1 MRTVV
6 WSWLVRK
13 VVTFLHLLIL
23 SKKTQEGIQR
33 MWNESREVWR
43 APTSDLDF
51 IAFWWKLYAWL
62 LFLSWSYLFC
72 EIMVQVFLQEIHF
85 SDVCLYIYLMEN
97 FVSVLSGKLK
107 CFTESD
113 IDSIDIFILHLLY
126 SIQLCRSIK
135 DSDFI
140 QSPVRLFE
148 KHSN

>member
-85 SDVCLYIYLMEN
+85 FWCL
-97 FVSVLSGKLK
+97 FVHLPYGKF
-107 CFTESD
+107 CF
-113 IDSIDIFILHLLY
+113 
-126 SIQLCRSIK
+126 SIK
-135 DSDFI
+135 WQIEMFHRIRYWLNWHFHFASIIF
-140 QSPVRLFE
+140 
-148 KHSN
+148 HSTVQKYKR